1 MTGSQVRQ
9 LRRQLDLTQVQL
21 GELVGVSGNSVA
33 RWERDELGI
42 RESAARLMRLL
53 AQQRLGQGVG
63 SGEPTESGAAVA
75 SASSHGQREL
85 QQVSQSPRV
94 AGLIREMKQ
103 RTAKATES
111 EIWSGTASASG
122 PPWRDEDSG
131 EAPTRNGA
139 RRASPSANRE
149 RARARGRAPPR

>member
-63 SGEPTESGAAVA
+63 SGEPTAGAPAAPARTAAARISLRRAVGRTDA
-75 SASSHGQREL
+75 VERGGDLSHG
-85 QQVSQSPRV
+85 
-94 AGLIREMKQ
+94 
-103 RTAKATES
+103 
-111 EIWSGTASASG
+111 
-122 PPWRDEDSG
+122 
-131 EAPTRNGA
+131 PTRHPPA
-139 RRASPSANRE
+139 RRALLPAG
-149 RARARGRAPPR
+149 GRADA